1 MVHAGI
7 RFGMITSMSLA
18 GAACADV
25 VIVTYTYSDLNGSYD
40 AGASLFNAKADS
52 LTSGDVT
59 RLTGGGGTAEFNAG
73 FYGFDSADYTLTI
86 DVTNNNGSTADGKG
100 SFSVTD
106 ANGDTI
112 TGLVE
117 GTWYKG
123 DFGTVFFNGQLS
135 NVFINDNSGDAKF
148 NGSSAG
154 VFSTNF
160 QGPIA
165 PFEGALVQLFIS
177 SAGEFMT
184 KDFSGVPTLVSAA
197 IIPAPGTI
205 ALALMGA
212 SVAFRRRR

>member
-1 MVHAGI
+1 MNRVCI
-7 RFGMITSMSLA
+7 GMGAVAALGLA
-18 GAACADV
+18 GVASADA
-25 VIVTYTYSDLNGSYD
+25 ILSYTYSDLDGSFD
-40 AGASLFNAKADS
+40 AGTAIFNAKAGL

-59 RLTGGGGTAEFNAG
+59 RLTGAGGTAEFNAG

-86 DVTNNNGSTADGKG
+86 DVTNNNGSTADGQG

-117 GTWYKG
+117 GTWIKG
-123 DFGTVFFNGQLS
+123 AFGTVFFNGQLS
-135 NVFINDNSGDAKF
+135 NVLINDNSGDAKF
-148 NGSSAG
+148 NGSTAG
-154 VFSTNF
+154 AFSTNF

-184 KDFSGVPTLVSAA
+184 KSFSGVPTLVSAE

-205 ALALMGA
+205 ALALAGGA
-212 SVAFRRRR
+212 IAFRRRR